1 MVKNSGNNRARGFAA
16 MDEQK
21 QREIAKKG
29 GETVSRNRE
38 HMAQIG
44 RKGGMNSH
52 GGQRQNNG

>member
-1 MVKNSGNNRARGFAA
+1 MVKNNGTNRARGFAA

-52 GGQRQNNG
+52 GGQRTNG

>member
-1 MVKNSGNNRARGFAA
+1 

-21 QREIAKKG
+21 QREIARKG
-29 GETVSRNRE
+29 GETVSRNRD

-52 GGQRQNNG
+52 GGHRGNGNG